1 MPTDEN
7 TLTVIARD
15 AKFKGELVLDQAARV
30 FGSVEG
36 RIVSGG
42 EVHIAEGAICKA
54 TVEARSVI
62 VDGTV
67 EGDVIARERLS
78 LSGKAR
84 VKGDINAAAIIV
96 AEGATY
102 TGQCRVGPQAAKAGE
117 EGEVEPKPRVSRLA
131 NMNGPVSNAAP
142 ATSTPTPSWLQ
153 TPKATSH

>member
-7 TLTVIARD
+7 SVTIIARD
-15 AKFKGELVLDQAARV
+15 AKFKGELVLDQAAKI

-42 EVHIAEGAICKA
+42 EVHVAEGAVCKS

-62 VDGTV
+62 VDGVV

-102 TGQCRVGPQAAKAGE
+102 SGQCRVGPQATKAGE
-117 EGEVEPKPRVSRLA
+117 DSEIEPKPRVARLA
-131 NMNGPVSNAAP
+131 SLNGPSGNSAP
-142 ATSTPTPSWLQ
+142 ATTTPTPSWLQ
-153 TPKATSH
+153 SPKATSH